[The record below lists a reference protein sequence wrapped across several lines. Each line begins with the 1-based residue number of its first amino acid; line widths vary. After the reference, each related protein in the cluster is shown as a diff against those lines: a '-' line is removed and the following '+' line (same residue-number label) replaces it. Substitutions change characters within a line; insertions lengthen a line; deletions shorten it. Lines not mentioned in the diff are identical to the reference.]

1 MYEKITEQQIIE
13 KLKLVKDP
21 EIGIDIYTLGL
32 IYKVTLEPA
41 CAEASAGREDGVEIL
56 MTLTTPLCPFAD
68 DLIAD
73 VEKKVGALGYAEG
86 DVRVELTFDPEWVA
100 SEEVRMMLGV

>member
-1 MYEKITEQQIIE
+1 MFAKRYYMYKKIKEKDVIE

-21 EIGIDIYTLGL
+21 EIGIDIWTLGL
-32 IYKVTLEPA
+32 VYKITLE
-41 CAEASAGREDGVEIL
+41 EDGAEVL
-56 MTLTTPLCPFAD
+56 MTLTTPFCPFAD

-73 VEKKVGALGYAEG
+73 VEKKVGELGYREG
-86 DVRVELTFDPEWVA
+86 DVRVELTFEPAWEP

>member
-21 EIGIDIYTLGL
+21 EIGIDVWTLGL
-32 IYKVTLEPA
+32 IYKITLE
-41 CAEASAGREDGVEIL
+41 EDGVEIL

-68 DLIAD
+68 ELIAD
-73 VEKKVGALGYAEG
+73 VEKKVGELGYGEG
-86 DVRVELTFDPEWVA
+86 DVRVELTFEPSWEP

>member
-1 MYEKITEQQIIE
+1 MNITEQQIIE

-21 EIGIDIYTLGL
+21 EIGIDVWTLGL
-32 IYKVTLEPA
+32 IYKITPEI
-41 CAEASAGREDGVEIL
+41 DGVEIL
-56 MTLTTPLCPFAD
+56 MTLTTPFCPFAD

-73 VEKKVGALGYAEG
+73 VEKKVSQLGYEEG
-86 DVRVELTFDPEWVA
+86 DVRVELTFEPAWEP

>member
-1 MYEKITEQQIIE
+1 MKNITEKDIIE

-21 EIGIDIYTLGL
+21 EIGIDIWTLGL
-32 IYKVTLEPA
+32 IYKITIDE
-41 CAEASAGREDGVEIL
+41 EGVEVL
-56 MTLTTPLCPFAD
+56 MTLTTPFCPFAD

-73 VEKKVGALGYAEG
+73 VDKKVGELGYAEG
-86 DVRVELTFDPEWVA
+86 DVRVELTFEPAWEP